1 MNKPTNQPW
10 QLEFDKA
17 FQFKI
22 KAWNPKEQEKAD
34 MLRDLTQEWFDTA
47 FAPQIKQFI
56 TELLQREKEE
66 VEIRFGAKAL
76 KDILWANETGF
87 KNGYNY
93 AREEMKQWAEEK
105 VGENHDK
112 LLQELLEELK

>member
-1 MNKPTNQPW
+1 MEENIKNW
-10 QLEFDKA
+10 SVEFDKT
-17 FQFKI
+17 FK
-22 KAWNPKEQEKAD
+22 EKNKIYLQD
-34 MLRDLTQEWFDTA
+34 EFHLKNGVHLINILE
-47 FAPQIKQFI
+47 PVKQFI

-93 AREEMKQWAEEK
+93 ARKEMKQWAEEK

-112 LLQELLEELK
+112 LLEKLLKELN